1 MGAVNGTAGLTWGGG
16 PCRGQGLVSPWKLG
30 GVRSGKE
37 ESPRRDCRILRE
49 RGLRGEGQTRGPV
62 YKP

>member
-1 MGAVNGTAGLTWGGG
+1 MGESGRPFG
-16 PCRGQGLVSPWKLG
+16 GQGLVSPWKLG

-37 ESPRRDCRILRE
+37 DSPRRDCRILRE

-62 YKP
+62 YEP